1 MLTSKTQAARVLCA
15 LTVGVLTREKSSF
28 TGFVGLFVNLLWPV
42 GLLHHQIRK
51 KCNYFQLVL
60 CCLFV
65 FDASV
70 IKDT

>member
-42 GLLHHQIRK
+42 GLLHHQTRK
-51 KCNYFQLVL
+51 
-60 CCLFV
+60 
-65 FDASV
+65 
-70 IKDT
+70 